1 MTIYTAAKTPSETI
15 GHYAAYGQ
23 HRVIYELLLI
33 ALDVVKFLEKNGY
46 KRKIVINLGETEGKV
61 AHPLQT

>member
-33 ALDVVKFLEKNGY
+33 ALDVVKFLEKKLLIHCKLKG
-46 KRKIVINLGETEGKV
+46 RQSL
-61 AHPLQT
+61 